1 MLPFLRIYCLHL
13 LHSVKLLFLFLYVD
27 REFKVNKSAKKYKM
41 AIFPKGTVFSFGEGH
56 YTQQVTNI
64 KFCFVLLLQ

>member
-1 MLPFLRIYCLHL
+1 
-13 LHSVKLLFLFLYVD
+13 LFLFLYVD